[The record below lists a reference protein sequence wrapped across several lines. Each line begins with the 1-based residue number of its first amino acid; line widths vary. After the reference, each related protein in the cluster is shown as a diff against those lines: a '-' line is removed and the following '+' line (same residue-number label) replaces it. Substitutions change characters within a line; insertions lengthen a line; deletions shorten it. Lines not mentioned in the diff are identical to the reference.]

1 MNKKIYTNY
10 QLSSLD
16 DIMNTGTLFKN
27 IYYPYKKTP
36 KITSETKEENL
47 LLKIQSYDIA
57 LMDLNL
63 YLDIYPK
70 DTTLTNL
77 YKQYTTEKEKLVT
90 EFENTYYPLNK
101 AASATNNTWKWLNG
115 KWPWESDNNV

>member
-36 KITSETKEENL
+36 KIASETKEENL

-63 YLDIYPK
+63 YLDIYPN

-77 YKQYTTEKEKLVT
+77 YKQYTTDKEKLVT

-101 AASATNNTWKWLNG
+101 ASSATNNTWKWLNG
-115 KWPWESDNNV
+115 KWPWEGDNNV